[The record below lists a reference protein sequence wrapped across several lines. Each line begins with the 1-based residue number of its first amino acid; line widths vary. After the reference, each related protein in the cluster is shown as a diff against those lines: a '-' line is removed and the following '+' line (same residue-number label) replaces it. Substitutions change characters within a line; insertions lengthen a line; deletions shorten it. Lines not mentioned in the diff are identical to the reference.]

1 MCIFAFFLEEINMD
15 NLEKQ
20 LQDALKLIDA
30 QKKYRHDSEIA
41 LKNQIA
47 QALKP
52 EFDDFFE
59 SINMP
64 ESEQLFEIYRE
75 KIKNISK
82 ILAQFDIC
90 VK

>member
-1 MCIFAFFLEEINMD
+1 MD

-82 ILAQFDIC
+82 ILAQFYIC